1 MGFNDSSAFA
11 DRATEDALV
20 AEVCGEYGARTRECL
35 KSYLPQDEAG
45 NHLPQLL
52 ADYPGR
58 GGKMLRPSLC
68 IATARA
74 FGASIEDA
82 LPCAV
87 SIELLHNAMLIH
99 DDIEDESEERRG
111 TPTLHALHGMPI
123 AVNVGDALG
132 LLSMRPLKENVRRLG
147 AALSYRIFEETERM
161 AWESTEG
168 QALELAW
175 RHEKRSDIGD
185 EDYLTMVLK
194 KTCWL
199 TTIHPL
205 RVGCLIGARGKVPIE
220 PLIRLGFFFGAAFQ
234 IQDDLLNLEPGAN
247 YGKEV
252 AGDLLEG
259 KRTLMLVHAM
269 RSATDLER
277 RRMKEFL
284 ELERA
289 QRSAMDVRWILDLM
303 ASTGAMEHARMV
315 ARGLAGAALY
325 EFTQFFGDQADSRD
339 LRFIRALVT
348 WVLRRLH

>member
-1 MGFNDSSAFA
+1 MGFNDSSTFA
-11 DRATEDALV
+11 DPAADDALV
-20 AEVCGEYGARTRECL
+20 AEVCSEYGARTRECL
-35 KSYLPQDEAG
+35 KSYLPADEAG

-82 LPCAV
+82 LPCAAA
-87 SIELLHNAMLIH
+87 IELLHNAMLIH

-132 LLSMRPLKENVRRLG
+132 LLSMRPLKENVHRLG

-168 QALELAW
+168 QAVELAW
-175 RHEKRSDIGD
+175 RRDKRSDIGD

-205 RVGCLIGARGKVPIE
+205 RVGCLIGARGKVPLD

-247 YGKEV
+247 YGKEL

-259 KRTLMLVHAM
+259 KRTLMLIHAM
-269 RSATDLER
+269 RSASDLER
-277 RRMKEFL
+277 RRLKEFL
-284 ELERA
+284 DLERP
-289 QRSAMDVRWILDLM
+289 QRSATDVRWILELM
-303 ASTGAMEHARMV
+303 ASTGAMKHARLV

-325 EFTQFFGDQADSRD
+325 EFTQFFGDRADSRD
-339 LRFIRALVT
+339 LSFIRALVT